1 MMKLLENFWLKII
14 ALIMGL
20 LIWFHVATEKT
31 YNYEVDLPVAQV
43 DLKDSL
49 TLAANPPDTVQV
61 KVSATGKQLLRRQW
75 REEGVRINASRYLVG
90 RHRITLNTSNTFLIS
105 ASSNVTLDDIV
116 FPSQIELNIDRQGE
130 VVLPVIPDVI
140 TIPDDGFAVNAP
152 VEVTPPEVTLHGP
165 SSLLDQYTTILTS
178 SEELT
183 GLRNNVALRLPLLKP
198 PHYGMWLEPDSVTLS
213 IDVVPVKTRVF
224 ENLPVVVFN
233 VPPGHT
239 ATTEPPT
246 VTVELTGAPDE
257 IDALDRTAITV
268 SADFRQVDQNGDA
281 PVKVDHPPDFKVR
294 KTSTKSVKIIIESN
308 ADSGN

>member
-49 TLAANPPDTVQV
+49 TLASNPPDTVQA
-61 KVSATGKQLLRRQW
+61 KVSATGKQLLRKQW

-90 RHRITLNTSNTFLIS
+90 RHRVTLNTSNTFLIS

-130 VVLPVIPDVI
+130 VVLPVIPDVV

-152 VEVTPPEVTLHGP
+152 VRVTPPEVTLHGP
-165 SSLLDQYTTILTS
+165 NSLLDQYTTVLTS

-183 GLRNNVALRLPLLKP
+183 GLKNNVTPR
-198 PHYGMWLEPDSVTLS
+198 
-213 IDVVPVKTRVF
+213 
-224 ENLPVVVFN
+224 
-233 VPPGHT
+233 
-239 ATTEPPT
+239 
-246 VTVELTGAPDE
+246 
-257 IDALDRTAITV
+257 
-268 SADFRQVDQNGDA
+268 
-281 PVKVDHPPDFKVR
+281 
-294 KTSTKSVKIIIESN
+294 
-308 ADSGN
+308 